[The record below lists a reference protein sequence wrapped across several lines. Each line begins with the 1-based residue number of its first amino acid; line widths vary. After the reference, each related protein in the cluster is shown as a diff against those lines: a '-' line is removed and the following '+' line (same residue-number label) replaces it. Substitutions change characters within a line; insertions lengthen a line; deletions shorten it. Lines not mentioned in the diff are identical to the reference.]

1 MSPRPASRGSI
12 YSRSAAIWFGI
23 AVALLLTVVLLPWFP
38 GGERLEEGSSV
49 SRSLTSPR
57 EHSYVSEILTVQ
69 RRQEAADAVQDV
81 WVFDP
86 SVRDTQLAELETEI
100 SNITDIRADD
110 SLSAS
115 ARESAIRQATEG
127 GLSERGAAAFA
138 TATDPEWEAMAEQ
151 ARSVLS
157 RVLSSALDE
166 TGLSGARLRAA
177 GLMSPLLT
185 ADQSLALTELLEP
198 LIVPTLVVDT
208 ERTGVL
214 RQEASATQPPV
225 RVTVARGEVVA
236 PAGRVL
242 TAADI
247 EKLDEL
253 GLLGEEFSWRSAVAA
268 ALVAGLAGTACAGF
282 LMVVEPVALGSVRR
296 LVLFMLLL
304 ALPAATAKFSLPLML
319 PDTGR
324 HFLAYALPLAAAP
337 IAAAVLLDVA
347 AATLLSMLVALVA
360 GFAIAYMPIN
370 GAEVGQLE
378 VVRLVLATAAA
389 GFIGLL
395 VAAHADRLQRY
406 LVSGL
411 ASAAAAAVALLA
423 TWLIDPDRGGED
435 LLWMGGAAIAG
446 GLGSAVIAV
455 GAFVLLSRPFGI
467 ITRIELMELA
477 QLHHPLLRRLQDEA
491 PGTFQH
497 SLLVGTLAE
506 RAADRVGADPL
517 LVRVGA
523 YYHDIG
529 KLVAPAFFV
538 ENSGEENPHEGLD
551 PLQSTRVIHQ
561 HVTHGVEIA
570 RRERLP
576 AAIGQFIQQHHG
588 TRLMTF
594 FYRRA
599 AEADADVDPE
609 LFRYPGPKPQ
619 SRETALVMIAD
630 ACEATARASAD
641 RSPERIRGIVNG
653 IIRERI
659 EEGQFSECD
668 ISMRDLAVA
677 GETFA
682 SSLIAVYHPRVEYPE
697 PTPRERAERTVALP
711 GERSAEVGDGLAQRP
726 SALREPITPRARTRG
741 ERVAPQHELTED
753 DT

>member
-1 MSPRPASRGSI
+1 MSPRTPTRGSI
-12 YSRSAAIWFGI
+12 YRRGPALTFGLAVAALL
-23 AVALLLTVVLLPWFP
+23 ALLLFPWFP
-38 GGERLEEGSSV
+38 GGERLEEGSAV
-49 SRSLTSPR
+49 SRALTSPR
-57 EHSYVSEILTVQ
+57 EHSYISEVLTTQ
-69 RRQEAADAVQDV
+69 RRQEAAAAVEDV

-86 SVRDTQLAELETEI
+86 SVRDRQLGELESEL
-100 SNITDIRADD
+100 SDITDVRSDD

-127 GLSERGAAAFA
+127 SLSERGAAAVA
-138 TATDPEWEAMAEQ
+138 SATDAEWEALAEQ

-177 GLMSPLLT
+177 GLLSPLLT

-208 ERTGVL
+208 ERTEVL
-214 RQEASATQPPV
+214 RQEASAAQPPV
-225 RVTVARGEVVA
+225 RVTVARGEVVV

-253 GLLGEEFSWRSAVAA
+253 RLLGEEFSWRAAVAA
-268 ALVAGLAGTACAGF
+268 VLVSSLAGAACTGFMLVAQPPALAT
-282 LMVVEPVALGSVRR
+282 VRR
-296 LVLFMLLL
+296 LALFMLLL
-304 ALPAATAKFSLPLML
+304 GLPVAAAKFAFPLLL
-319 PDTGR
+319 PDAGR
-324 HFLAYALPLAAAP
+324 FFLSYGLPLAAAP
-337 IAAAVLLDVA
+337 IAAAVLLDLLA
-347 AATLLSMLVALVA
+347 AVLLTILVALVA
-360 GFAIAYMPIN
+360 AFAAAYMPVN

-378 VVRLVLATAAA
+378 VVRLVLTVVA
-389 GFIGLL
+389 GGFTGLL

-406 LVSGL
+406 LVAGM
-411 ASAAAAAVALLA
+411 ASAAAVLVVLLV
-423 TWLIDPDRGGED
+423 TWLIDPERQMSD
-435 LLWMGGAAIAG
+435 LLWMAGAAMLG
-446 GLGSAVIAV
+446 GLGSAIIAV
-455 GAFVLLSRPFGI
+455 GAFILLSRPFGI

-497 SLLVGTLAE
+497 SLLVGTMAE

-529 KLVAPAFFV
+529 KLVAPTFFV

-561 HVTHGVEIA
+561 HVTHGLEIA

-588 TRLMTF
+588 TRLMTY

-599 AEADADVDPE
+599 AEADPDIDPE

-630 ACEATARASAD
+630 ACEATARASTD

-653 IIRERI
+653 VIRERI

-668 ISMRDLAVA
+668 ISMRDLAIA

-697 PTPRERAERTVALP
+697 PTPRERAERSVSP
-711 GERSAEVGDGLAQRP
+711 PDERSAELEDGVAPRAP
-726 SALREPITPRARTRG
+726 SPLVEPITPRARALP
-741 ERVAPQHELTED
+741 ERTPRHELTED